1 MKLRHKP
8 DLVVGRKPERRIR
21 TRGKRAHD
29 TFEVFLRE
37 QQKRLSYKLER
48 SVQRITVERDTRVT
62 ADETFEKRS

>member
-8 DLVVGRKPERRIR
+8 DLIVGRKPVHQIR
-21 TRGKRAHD
+21 KHGKRAHD

-48 SVQRITVERDTRVT
+48 SVQRITVERDTRIT